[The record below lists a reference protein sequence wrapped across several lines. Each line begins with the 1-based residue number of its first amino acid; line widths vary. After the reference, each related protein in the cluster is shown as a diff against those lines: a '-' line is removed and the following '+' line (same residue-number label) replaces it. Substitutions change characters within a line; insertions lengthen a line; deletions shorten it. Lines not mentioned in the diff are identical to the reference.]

1 MGFISSRLRRGFL
14 SVLQL
19 VIARAVLD
27 TSSWRVEVDPK
38 WVVQHGQTDCPC
50 KTAHIQPGPR
60 PPTAPEAAPAVL
72 LAIVTVGCHSHTKEE
87 GCAAHSSTFFFLD
100 RNFSLPCDDS
110 GEG

>member
-72 LAIVTVGCHSHTKEE
+72 LAINRVQGVSRGAPPAVSNESECWSLKMV
-87 GCAAHSSTFFFLD
+87 SSRWD
-100 RNFSLPCDDS
+100 IIKI
-110 GEG
+110 